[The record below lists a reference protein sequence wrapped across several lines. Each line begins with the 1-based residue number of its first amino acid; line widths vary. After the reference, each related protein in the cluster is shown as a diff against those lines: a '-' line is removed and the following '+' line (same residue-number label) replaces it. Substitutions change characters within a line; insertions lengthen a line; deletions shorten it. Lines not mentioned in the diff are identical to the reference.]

1 MNTIDFGLTADDYR
15 IHRAGFPDAFYDRL
29 ADWGLLQA
37 GTGVLDLGT
46 GTGTLARGL
55 ARCGCH
61 VTGLDIAPAML
72 AAARALDQEAGV
84 DVQYHLAAAEHIG
97 LPEAQF
103 DLVCAGQCWHW
114 FDGFAVAHEANRL
127 MRSGGML
134 LIAHYDWL
142 PLPGSVAA
150 ASEHLI
156 LRHNPHWRGADGCGI
171 HTAGFAHL
179 AEAGFTVLESLS
191 FDHLQHYTHQG
202 WRGRIRASAG
212 VAASL
217 GNDAVASFDAEHAAL
232 LAECFSA
239 EPLEVPHRVFLLLG
253 SKRN

>member
-29 ADWGLLQA
+29 ATWGLGGA
-37 GTGVLDLGT
+37 GSRVLDLGT

-55 ARCGCH
+55 AQRGCR

-84 DVQYHLAAAEHIG
+84 EAQYLAAAAEHTG
-97 LPEAQF
+97 LPDAQF

-114 FDGFAVAHEANRL
+114 FDGPAAAREAGRL
-127 MRSGGML
+127 LRPGGTL

-142 PLPGSVAA
+142 PLPGSVAE
-150 ASEHLI
+150 ASEQLI
-156 LRHNPHWRGADGCGI
+156 LAHNPQWRGAGGCGI

-179 AEAGFTVLESLS
+179 AEAGFTGLESQS
-191 FDHLQHYTHQG
+191 FDHTQRYTHAG

-212 VAASL
+212 VSASL
-217 GNDAVASFDAEHAAL
+217 DSASVARFDTEHAVL
-232 LAECFSA
+232 LAQRF
-239 EPLEVPHRVFLLLG
+239 PGDPFEVPHRVFILAG
-253 SKRN
+253 GNPT